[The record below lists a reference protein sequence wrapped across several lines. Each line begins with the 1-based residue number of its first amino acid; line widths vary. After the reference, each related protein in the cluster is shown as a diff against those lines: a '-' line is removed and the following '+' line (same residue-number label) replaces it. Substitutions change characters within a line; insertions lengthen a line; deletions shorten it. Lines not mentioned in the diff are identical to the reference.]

1 MKNKI
6 LLLITAFVISC
17 NTSETDYKVEQTI
30 SQLSASLEAD
40 KETNFRN
47 IIINR
52 TATMPEDL
60 HYDLL
65 RRLYDKSSLKDQTI
79 EPELIDEN
87 NHMGQT
93 VYRLPYFQGTD
104 SLTGITN
111 LNLILY
117 FGPTELFPV
126 DQLSDFETEIEYNKD
141 LRRKILEQR
150 FNVNL
155 E

>member
-6 LLLITAFVISC
+6 LLLITALAFSC
-17 NTSETDYKVEQTI
+17 NTAKTEYKVEETV
-30 SQLSASLEAD
+30 SKLYASLEAD
-40 KETNFRN
+40 KETDFRDV
-47 IIINR
+47 IINR
-52 TATMPEDL
+52 SATMPEDL

-65 RRLYDKSSLKDQTI
+65 LRLYNKSTLKERKI

-111 LNLILY
+111 LDFILY
-117 FGPTELFPV
+117 FGPKDLFPQ
-126 DQLSDFETEIEYNKD
+126 DQLSDFETEIEYDKD
-141 LRRKILEQR
+141 LRRKILEKR
-150 FNVNL
+150 LNVSL
-155 E
+155 K